1 METAIRYV
9 CTAPKSYHPRSGSK
23 FVAMPDNLHPL
34 HLVGGGRDASNAETE
49 LHRLRAEIEAR
60 NRQETAIAELG
71 QAALTG
77 VEPLILLGQACALV
91 EITLGVDHARA
102 LQIRDGR
109 VSVVASIGS
118 NATFVNC
125 NQDNEE
131 NESIAMYAAAAG
143 APVVFDDIEQE
154 TRFKSSHLRNFHGV
168 RGGAAVLIPTASG
181 VFGVLLAYSSIQRTF
196 AEYEI
201 AFLKSAASLLGEAV
215 ERSHTE
221 QALRKSESRLKQLIA
236 STLDAVFTVD
246 RGGIVIEW
254 NPQAEATFG
263 FRANEVIGEPL
274 PPEIRNLF
282 DFAHASTT
290 RRVETTGR
298 RANGET
304 FPVELTIDRVGRG
317 ADRTFTAFVRDI
329 SERRRSQ
336 AELEN
341 REQRFRALV
350 EKSWSGVA
358 LLSADLA
365 FCYAGASTERLLG
378 YTEDDLSGTS
388 FLAYIHPRE
397 RETLREL
404 FGALAA
410 GASHESQAELRFR
423 HRSGVWIWLEAFA
436 QNMLHEPSVGAIVL
450 NYRDVTQR
458 KATEKQLE
466 YQAYYDALT
475 GLPNRLLFRDRVV
488 NAIAQAERNR
498 RGVAVMYLDL
508 DHFKLVNDSL
518 GHSLG
523 DALLSEVA
531 ARLQSC
537 VRASDT
543 ISRLGG
549 DEFTILLIDTSS
561 SESIAGVARKILQSF
576 AHPIR
581 VEAHEL
587 FVTASIGISIFPGD
601 GDDVETLLRCADSAM
616 YRAKE
621 LGRNQA
627 QMFTAS
633 MNERYGRRLALE
645 QSLHHALERDELELH
660 YQPIFDRNRK
670 KIVSLEALV
679 RWNHPDRGLV
689 QPAEFIGLAEET
701 GLIVPIGEWVLR
713 RVCHDS
719 RAWRT
724 SGLPPMRIG
733 VNISAPQ
740 FQQLSFALVVGSIL
754 REYSCDPALLELEIT
769 ETVAVQNIETTT
781 NAMRELKELGIRI
794 AIDDFGTGQSS
805 LVYLKRFPI
814 DTVKIDRAFVR
825 DVTTDE
831 SAAAIVS
838 YVIKLAHTLRLGV
851 VAEGVETEAQW
862 SFLKLNA
869 CDQMQGFLFSQPL
882 PAAEAEAFMRSEQ
895 AKFSSRETPRP

>member
-1 METAIRYV
+1 MPE
-9 CTAPKSYHPRSGSK
+9 HP
-23 FVAMPDNLHPL
+23 HPL
-34 HLVGGGRDASNAETE
+34 HLVGGDHDKTSPAERE
-49 LHRLRAEIEAR
+49 LQRLRAEIEAR

-77 VEPLILLGQACALV
+77 VDPLILLGQACALL
-91 EITLGVDHARA
+91 ESTLEVDHARA
-102 LQIRDGR
+102 LEISGGH
-109 VSVVASIGS
+109 VTLLASIGS
-118 NATFVNC
+118 NATFVHC
-125 NQDNEE
+125 HRDDEE
-131 NESIAMYAAAAG
+131 NESIAMYVSLAG
-143 APVVFDDIEQE
+143 APVVFDDMENE

-168 RGGAAVLIPTASG
+168 RGGAGVMIPTASG
-181 VFGVLLAYSSIQRTF
+181 IFGALLVYSSRERTF
-196 AEYEI
+196 SEYEL

-221 QALRKSESRLKQLIA
+221 EALRKSESRLKQLIA
-236 STLDAVFTVD
+236 TTLDAVFSID
-246 RGGIVIEW
+246 RNGIVIDW

-263 FRANEVIGEPL
+263 LQARTIIGHPL
-274 PPEIRNLF
+274 PRDVIAPKMTEIF
-282 DFAHASTT
+282 DALLTPGSSVFKG
-290 RRVETTGR
+290 RIETTAR
-298 RANGET
+298 RANGEE
-304 FPVELTIDRVGRG
+304 FPIEVTIEPVGQG
-317 ADRTFTAFVRDI
+317 ADQTFTAFLRDI
-329 SERRRSQ
+329 SERKRAQ
-336 AELEN
+336 AELEK

-358 LLSADLA
+358 LLDADLA
-365 FCYAGASTERLLG
+365 FSYSGTSTARLLG
-378 YTEDDLSGTS
+378 YGEDDLVGTS

-397 RETLREL
+397 RETMREML
-404 FGALAA
+404 IALAA
-410 GASHESQAELRFR
+410 GASHESQTELRFR
-423 HRSGVWIWLEAFA
+423 HKNGVWIWLEAFA
-436 QNMLHEPSVGAIVL
+436 QDMLHDPSVGAIVL

-475 GLPNRLLFRDRVV
+475 GLPNRLLFRDRVI
-488 NAIAQAERNR
+488 NAIAQARRNR

-531 ARLQSC
+531 ARLQGC

-561 SESIAGVARKILQSF
+561 SEAIAGVARKILQSL
-576 AHPIR
+576 AHPFR
-581 VEAHEL
+581 VEGHEL
-587 FVTASIGISIFPGD
+587 FVTASIGISVFPAD
-601 GDDVETLLRCADSAM
+601 GDEVETLLKSADSAM

-645 QSLHHALERDELELH
+645 QSLHHAVEREELVVH
-660 YQPIFDRNRK
+660 YQPIFDRRRR
-670 KIVSLEALV
+670 IVSLEALV
-679 RWNHPDRGLV
+679 RWNHPSRGLV
-689 QPAEFIGLAEET
+689 PPSEFIGLAEET

-713 RVCHDS
+713 RVCRDM
-719 RAWRT
+719 RDWRHA
-724 SGLPPMRIG
+724 GLPTMRIG
-733 VNISAPQ
+733 INISAPQ
-740 FQQLSFALVVGSIL
+740 FQQLSFADVVAGIMH
-754 REYSCDPALLELEIT
+754 EYSCDPASLEFEIT
-769 ETVAVQNIETTT
+769 ETVAVQNIETTM
-781 NAMRELKELGIRI
+781 NAMRELKEIGIRI

-825 DVTTDE
+825 EVTTDE

-838 YVIKLAHTLRLGV
+838 YVINLAHTLRLAV
-851 VAEGVETEAQW
+851 VAEGVETEEQW

-869 CDQMQGFLFSQPL
+869 CDHMQGFLFSHAL
-882 PAAEAEAFMRSEQ
+882 PADEARDFVRVEL
-895 AKFSSRETPRP
+895 AKIHSRETPRP

>member
-1 METAIRYV
+1 MSEN
-9 CTAPKSYHPRSGSK
+9 P
-23 FVAMPDNLHPL
+23 HPL
-34 HLVGGGRDASNAETE
+34 HLIGGGRDASNADTE
-49 LHRLRAEIEAR
+49 LQRLRAEIEAR

-77 VEPLILLGQACALV
+77 VEPQILLGQACALV

-102 LQIRDGR
+102 LEIRDGR
-109 VSVVASIGS
+109 VSIAASIGS
-118 NATFVNC
+118 NTTFLHC
-125 NQDNEE
+125 NQDSEE
-131 NESIAMYAAAAG
+131 NESIAMYAAVAG
-143 APVVFDDIEQE
+143 GPVVFEDIEQE

-168 RGGAAVLIPTASG
+168 RGGAAVVIPTASG
-181 VFGVLLAYSSIQRTF
+181 VFGVLLAYSSQQRAF
-196 AEYEI
+196 AKYDI

-246 RGGIVIEW
+246 RDGIVIEW
-254 NPQAEATFG
+254 NPQAEGTFG
-263 FRANEVIGEPL
+263 LRAGEVIGHPL
-274 PPEIRNLF
+274 PPDLRQLF
-282 DFAHASTT
+282 DAAYASTI
-290 RRVETTGR
+290 RRLETTGR
-298 RANGET
+298 RANGEE
-304 FPVELTIDRVGRG
+304 FPVELTVDRVGRG
-317 ADRTFTAFVRDI
+317 DDQTFTAFVRDI
-329 SERRRSQ
+329 SERKQSQ
-336 AELEN
+336 AELEH
-341 REQRFRALV
+341 REQRFRVLV

-358 LLSADLA
+358 LLGADLA
-365 FCYAGASTERLLG
+365 FRYTGASTERLLG
-378 YTEDDLSGTS
+378 YNEEDLAGTS

-397 RETLREL
+397 REMVREIL
-404 FGALAA
+404 GALAS
-410 GASHESQAELRFR
+410 GSSHESQAELRFR

-488 NAIAQAERNR
+488 NAIAQAQRNL

-561 SESIAGVARKILQSF
+561 SEAIAGVARKILQSF

-581 VEAHEL
+581 VEGHEL

-601 GDDVETLLRCADSAM
+601 GDYVETLLRCADSAM

-645 QSLHHALERDELELH
+645 QSLHHALERDELVLH
-660 YQPIFDRNRK
+660 YQPIFDRNRR

-679 RWNHPDRGLV
+679 RWNHPERGLV
-689 QPAEFIGLAEET
+689 QPSEFIGLAEET
-701 GLIVPIGEWVLR
+701 GLVVPIGEWVLR
-713 RVCHDS
+713 RVCHDL
-719 RAWRT
+719 RAWRAA
-724 SGLPPMRIG
+724 GLPPMRVG

-754 REYSCDPALLELEIT
+754 REYNCDPALLELEIT

-781 NAMRELKELGIRI
+781 NAMRDLKELGIRI

-814 DTVKIDRAFVR
+814 DTVKIDRAFVH

-831 SAAAIVS
+831 SAAAIVA
-838 YVIKLAHTLRLGV
+838 YVINLAHTLRIAV
-851 VAEGVETEAQW
+851 VAEGVETEEQW

-869 CDQMQGFLFSQPL
+869 CDHMQGYLFSEPM
-882 PAAEAEAFMRSEQ
+882 PADEAEAFMRLEQ
-895 AKFSSRETPRP
+895 TKQISRETPRP

>member
-1 METAIRYV
+1 MSDT
-9 CTAPKSYHPRSGSK
+9 P
-23 FVAMPDNLHPL
+23 HPL
-34 HLVGGGRDASNAETE
+34 HLVGGGRDASNADTE
-49 LHRLRAEIEAR
+49 LQRLRAEVEAR

-77 VEPLILLGQACALV
+77 VEPLILLGQACALL
-91 EITLGVDHARA
+91 EMTLEVDHARA
-102 LQIRDGR
+102 LEISDGR
-109 VSVVASIGS
+109 VSVLASIGS
-118 NATFVNC
+118 NTTFANC
-125 NQDNEE
+125 TQDAEE
-131 NESIAMYAAAAG
+131 NESIAMYVSLAG
-143 APVVFDDIEQE
+143 APVVFGDIESE
-154 TRFKSSHLRNFHGV
+154 TRFKSSHLCNFHGV
-168 RGGAAVLIPTASG
+168 RSGAGVVIPTASG
-181 VFGVLLAYSSIQRTF
+181 VFGVLLAYSSRPRTF
-196 AEYEI
+196 ADFEI

-236 STLDAVFTVD
+236 STLDAVFSVD
-246 RGGIVIEW
+246 RAGIVIEW
-254 NPQAEATFG
+254 NPQAEADFG
-263 FRANEVIGEPL
+263 LRAVDVIGKPL
-274 PPEIRNLF
+274 PPNMRQVFEAVYDGTLTR
-282 DFAHASTT
+282 
-290 RRVETTGR
+290 RRVETTGS
-298 RANGET
+298 RANGEE
-304 FPVELTIDRVGRG
+304 FPVEVTIEPVGHG
-317 ADRTFTAFVRDI
+317 AEQTFTAFLRDI
-329 SERRRSQ
+329 SERKRSQ
-336 AELEN
+336 TELEQ

-358 LLSADLA
+358 LLDPDLA
-365 FCYAGASTERLLG
+365 FCYSGASTERLLG
-378 YTEDDLSGTS
+378 YGEDDLAGSS

-397 RETLREL
+397 RETMREL
-404 FGALAA
+404 FGALAT
-410 GASHESQAELRFR
+410 GTSHESHAELRFR
-423 HRSGVWIWLEAFA
+423 HRNGMWIWLEAFA

-488 NAIAQAERNR
+488 NAIAQARRNR
-498 RGVAVMYLDL
+498 RGLAVMYLDL

-523 DALLSEVA
+523 DGLLSEVA
-531 ARLQSC
+531 ERLQGC
-537 VRASDT
+537 VRGSDT

-561 SESIAGVARKILQSF
+561 SEAIAGVARKILQSL
-576 AHPIR
+576 AHPFK
-581 VEAHEL
+581 VEGHEL

-601 GDDVETLLRCADSAM
+601 GDEVETLLKSADSAM

-645 QSLHHALERDELELH
+645 QSLHHALECDELVVH
-660 YQPIFDRNRK
+660 YQPIFDRNRR

-679 RWNHPDRGLV
+679 RWNHPTRGLV
-689 QPAEFIGLAEET
+689 QPADFIALAEET

-713 RVCHDS
+713 QVCRDL
-719 RAWRT
+719 RGWREA
-724 SGLPPMRIG
+724 GLPPMRIG

-740 FQQLSFALVVGSIL
+740 FQQLSFALVVGSIM
-754 REYSCDPALLELEIT
+754 REFACDPGVLELEIT
-769 ETVAVQNIETTT
+769 ETVAVQNIEITM
-781 NAMRELKELGIRI
+781 NAMRDLKELGIRI

-831 SAAAIVS
+831 SAAAIVA
-838 YVIKLAHTLRLGV
+838 YVINLAHTLGMAV
-851 VAEGVETEAQW
+851 VAEGVETEEQW

-869 CDQMQGFLFSQPL
+869 CDQMQGYLFSEPL
-882 PAAEAEAFMRSEQ
+882 PAEEAAAFMRTELT
-895 AKFSSRETPRP
+895 KYSSRETPRP

>member
-1 METAIRYV
+1 MADI
-9 CTAPKSYHPRSGSK
+9 P
-23 FVAMPDNLHPL
+23 HPL
-34 HLVGGGRDASNAETE
+34 HLVGGTEDDRSAAERE
-49 LHRLRAEIEAR
+49 LQRLRAEIEAR
-60 NRQETAIAELG
+60 NRQETAVAELG

-77 VEPLILLGQACALV
+77 VEPLILLGQACALL
-91 EITLGVDHARA
+91 ESTLEVDHARA
-102 LQIRDGR
+102 LEIVSGR
-109 VSVVASIGS
+109 VSVLASIGS
-118 NATFVNC
+118 NATFINC
-125 NQDNEE
+125 AQDAEE
-131 NESIAMYAAAAG
+131 DESVAMYVALADS
-143 APVVFDDIEQE
+143 PVVFGDIENE

-168 RGGAAVLIPTASG
+168 RAAAGVAIPTASG
-181 VFGVLLAYSSIQRTF
+181 IFGVLLAYSSRPRTF
-196 AEYEI
+196 ADYEI
-201 AFLKSAASLLGEAV
+201 AFLKSTANLLGEAL
-215 ERSHTE
+215 ERSHAE
-221 QALRKSESRLKQLIA
+221 EALRKSESRLKQLIA
-236 STLDAVFTVD
+236 STLDAVFSVD
-246 RGGIVIEW
+246 RAGIVIEW
-254 NPQAEATFG
+254 NPQAEAAFG
-263 FRANEVIGEPL
+263 VRAVDIIGRPL
-274 PPEIRNLF
+274 PPNMTQLF
-282 DFAHASTT
+282 DAAYDGSGTK
-290 RRVETTGR
+290 RRAETTGR
-298 RANGET
+298 RANGEE
-304 FPVELTIDRVGRG
+304 FPVEVTIEPVGRG
-317 ADRTFTAFVRDI
+317 AEQTFTAFLRDI
-329 SERRRSQ
+329 SERKRSQ

-358 LLSADLA
+358 LLDPDLA
-365 FCYAGASTERLLG
+365 FCYSGASTERLLG
-378 YTEDDLSGTS
+378 YTEDDLAGSS

-397 RETLREL
+397 RETMREL

-410 GASHESQAELRFR
+410 GEAHESQAELRFR
-423 HRSGVWIWLEAFA
+423 HRNGMWIWLEAFA

-488 NAIAQAERNR
+488 NAIAQAQRNR

-531 ARLQSC
+531 ARLQGC

-561 SESIAGVARKILQSF
+561 SEAIAGVARKILQSL
-576 AHPIR
+576 AHPFR
-581 VEAHEL
+581 VEGHEL

-601 GDDVETLLRCADSAM
+601 GDEVETLLKSADSAM

-627 QMFTAS
+627 QMFTTS

-645 QSLHHALERDELELH
+645 QSLHHALERDELVVH

-679 RWNHPDRGLV
+679 RWNHPTRGLV
-689 QPAEFIGLAEET
+689 QPIDFIGLAEET
-701 GLIVPIGEWVLR
+701 GLIVPIGEWMLR
-713 RVCHDS
+713 SVCRDL
-719 RAWRT
+719 RGWREA
-724 SGLPPMRIG
+724 GLPSIRIG
-733 VNISAPQ
+733 VNIAAPQ

-754 REYSCDPALLELEIT
+754 REYACDPGVLELEIT
-769 ETVAVQNIETTT
+769 ETVAVQNIEITM
-781 NAMRELKELGIRI
+781 NAMRDLKELGIRI

-838 YVIKLAHTLRLGV
+838 YVINLAHTLRLAV
-851 VAEGVETEAQW
+851 VAEGVETEEQW

-869 CDQMQGFLFSQPL
+869 CDHMQGFLFSHPL
-882 PAAEAEAFMRSEQ
+882 PAGEAEAFMRTEL
-895 AKFSSRETPRP
+895 AKFSSRETARP

>member
-1 METAIRYV
+1 
-9 CTAPKSYHPRSGSK
+9 S
-23 FVAMPDNLHPL
+23 VA
-34 HLVGGGRDASNAETE
+34 
-49 LHRLRAEIEAR
+49 
-60 NRQETAIAELG
+60 
-71 QAALTG
+71 
-77 VEPLILLGQACALV
+77 
-91 EITLGVDHARA
+91 
-102 LQIRDGR
+102 
-109 VSVVASIGS
+109 ASIGS

-125 NQDNEE
+125 KQDDEE
-131 NESIAMYAAAAG
+131 NESIAMYTAFAA
-143 APVVFDDIEQE
+143 APVVFGDIENE
-154 TRFKSSHLRNFHGV
+154 TRFKSSHLRNFHGI
-168 RGGAAVLIPTASG
+168 RGGAALVIPRTAG
-181 VFGVLLAYSSIQRTF
+181 VFGVLLAYSSHQRTF
-196 AEYEI
+196 ADYEI

-215 ERSHTE
+215 ERSNAE

-246 RGGIVIEW
+246 RAGMIIEW
-254 NPQAEATFG
+254 NPQAEAAFG
-263 FRANEVIGEPL
+263 MRSIDVMGRAL
-274 PPEIRNLF
+274 PPDVRELF
-282 DFAHASTT
+282 DSANASTT
-290 RRVETTGR
+290 RRLETTGR
-298 RANGET
+298 RANGEE
-304 FPVELTIDRVGRG
+304 FPVEVTIDRVGRG
-317 ADRTFTAFVRDI
+317 DDQTFTAFLRDI
-329 SERRRSQ
+329 SERKRSQ

-358 LLSADLA
+358 LLGADLA
-365 FCYAGASTERLLG
+365 FCYSGASTERLLG
-378 YTEDDLSGTS
+378 YTEDDLTGTS
-388 FLAYIHPRE
+388 FLGYIHPRE

-404 FGALAA
+404 LSALAA
-410 GASHESQAELRFR
+410 GVAHESQTELRFR
-423 HRSGVWIWLEAFA
+423 HHSGVWIWLEVFA
-436 QNMLHEPSVGAIVL
+436 QNMLQEPSVGAIVL

-488 NAIAQAERNR
+488 NAIAHAHRNR

-518 GHSLG
+518 GHSIG

-531 ARLQSC
+531 ARLQTC

-561 SESIAGVARKILQSF
+561 SEAIAGVARKILQSF
-576 AHPIR
+576 AHPFR
-581 VEAHEL
+581 VEGHEL
-587 FVTASIGISIFPGD
+587 FVTVSIGISIFPGD
-601 GDDVETLLRCADSAM
+601 GDEVETLLRCADSAM

-633 MNERYGRRLALE
+633 MNERYGRRLELE
-645 QSLHHALERDELELH
+645 QSLHHALERDELVLH
-660 YQPIFDRNRK
+660 YQPIFDRNRR

-679 RWNHPDRGLV
+679 RWNHPARGLV
-689 QPAEFIGLAEET
+689 QPTEFINLAEET
-701 GLIVPIGEWVLR
+701 GLIVPMGEWVLR
-713 RVCHDS
+713 RVCHDLREW
-719 RAWRT
+719 RAA
-724 SGLPPMRIG
+724 GLPPMRIG

-831 SAAAIVS
+831 SAAAIVA
-838 YVIKLAHTLRLGV
+838 YVINLAHTLRLDV
-851 VAEGVETEAQW
+851 VAEGVETQEQW

-869 CDQMQGFLFSQPL
+869 CDHLQGFLFSEPL
-882 PAAEAEAFMRSEQ
+882 PADDAAAFMRVEQ
-895 AKFSSRETPRP
+895 AKYSSRETPRP

>member
-1 METAIRYV
+1 
-9 CTAPKSYHPRSGSK
+9 
-23 FVAMPDNLHPL
+23 MPENPHPL

-49 LHRLRAEIEAR
+49 LHRLRGEIEAR

-77 VEPLILLGQACALV
+77 VEPLIILGQACALL

-102 LQIRDGR
+102 LEIRQGR
-109 VSVVASIGS
+109 VFVAASIGS
-118 NATFVNC
+118 NTTFVNC

-131 NESIAMYAAAAG
+131 NESIAMYTAVAG
-143 APVVFDDIEQE
+143 APVVFEDIEHE
-154 TRFKSSHLRNFHGV
+154 TRFKSSHLRNVHGV
-168 RGGAAVLIPTASG
+168 RGGVAVVIPTASG
-181 VFGVLLAYSSIQRTF
+181 VFGVLVAYSSVQRTF
-196 AEYEI
+196 ADYEV
-201 AFLKSAASLLGEAV
+201 AFLKSAANLLGEAV
-215 ERSHTE
+215 ERSYTE

-246 RGGIVIEW
+246 RAGIVIEW
-254 NPQAEATFG
+254 NPQAVATFG
-263 FRANEVIGEPL
+263 VRANAVVGRPL
-274 PPEIRNLF
+274 PPDLRELF
-282 DFAHASTT
+282 DAALASTT
-290 RRVETTGR
+290 RRVETIGR
-298 RANGET
+298 RANGEE
-304 FPVELTIDRVGRG
+304 FPVEVTIDRVGRG
-317 ADRTFTAFVRDI
+317 DDQTFTAFLRDI
-329 SERRRSQ
+329 SERKRSQ
-336 AELEN
+336 VELEH

-358 LLSADLA
+358 LLNSDLA
-365 FCYAGASTERLLG
+365 FCYSGASTERLLG
-378 YTEDDLSGTS
+378 YTEDDLAGTS
-388 FLAYIHPRE
+388 FLAYTHPRE
-397 RETLREL
+397 REALREL
-404 FGALAA
+404 LGALAA
-410 GASHESQAELRFR
+410 GSAQESQAELRFR
-423 HRSGVWIWLEAFA
+423 HHSGVWIWLEAFA

-488 NAIAQAERNR
+488 NAIAQAQRNR

-508 DHFKLVNDSL
+508 DHFKLVNDGL

-531 ARLQSC
+531 ARLQGC

-561 SESIAGVARKILQSF
+561 SEAIAGVARKILQSF
-576 AHPIR
+576 SHPFR
-581 VEAHEL
+581 VEGHEL

-601 GDDVETLLRCADSAM
+601 GEEVETLLKCADSAM

-645 QSLHHALERDELELH
+645 QSLHHALERDELVLH

-670 KIVSLEALV
+670 KIVALEALV
-679 RWNHPDRGLV
+679 RWNHPERGLV
-689 QPAEFIGLAEET
+689 QPTEFIGLAEET
-701 GLIVPIGEWVLR
+701 GLIVAIGEWVLR

-719 RAWRT
+719 RDWRAA
-724 SGLPPMRIG
+724 GLPPMRIG

-754 REYSCDPALLELEIT
+754 REYGCDPALLELEIT

-781 NAMRELKELGIRI
+781 IAMRELKELGIRI

-838 YVIKLAHTLRLGV
+838 YVINLAHSLRLAV
-851 VAEGVETEAQW
+851 VAEGVETEEQW

-882 PAAEAEAFMRSEQ
+882 PADEAEEFMRSEQ
-895 AKFSSRETPRP
+895 GKYSSREIPRP